1 MSENEI
7 TFNDEQMLH
16 YSRQIMLPKFG
27 IEGQQKLQNAHVVI
41 IGLGGLGSPAAMYLS
56 AAGIGKL
63 TLIDFDE
70 VEHSNLQRQI
80 IHRTKNIKDS
90 KVSSAEKTLHELNP
104 ETTINCINK
113 KLSLEE
119 TKNAIAN
126 SDCVIDASD
135 NFTARFLINRACLTQ
150 GIPLVSGAAIQY
162 EGQISVFDF
171 RQKDSACYACLYN
184 EDANE
189 GVNEESTSC
198 SDNGILAPVVGII
211 GSMQALEAIKLICNL
226 GDTLKNRLLLF
237 DALALEWRT
246 IKLKKDT
253 NCNACN

>member
-1 MSENEI
+1 MSKNEI
-7 TFNDEQMLH
+7 NFNDEQMLH

-80 IHRTKNIKDS
+80 IHRTENIKDS

-104 ETTINCINK
+104 ETIINGISK

-119 TKNAIAN
+119 TEKAIAN

-135 NFTARFLINRACLTQ
+135 NFTTRFLINRACLAQ
-150 GIPLVSGAAIQY
+150 GVPLVSGAAIQY

-171 RQKDSACYACLYN
+171 RQKDSACYACLYS
-184 EDANE
+184 E
-189 GVNEESTSC
+189 GASEENTSC

-211 GSMQALEAIKLICNL
+211 GSMQALETIKLICNL

-246 IKLKKDT
+246 MKLKKDT
-253 NCNACN
+253 NCNVCK